1 MEREYQRAENH
12 IFYPH
17 ENLVKFVNRHVR
29 KRLGIRKF
37 RDHIRPAHG
46 ETLTALDFGCGIGA
60 GVIMLHEFGIR
71 ACGVDISSVSIDIAR
86 QYARSKGLSLDDCFS
101 VIQPNER
108 LPFDD
113 GQFDF
118 FTACGVLDSMPFA
131 AARQN
136 MQELSRV
143 TTQCAYIS
151 LVAGDYIGCLGE
163 QEVRTAHEQ
172 DTIQSYFDYDKCLA
186 HAGRHGLCD
195 PVLRAGDHRD
205 ARHGRAED
213 RPVSPCLGED
223 LRGIASARPVGDNG
237 YPLAGD

>member
-1 MEREYQRAENH
+1 MDQAKVSEWNESYQRAENH

-29 KRLGIRKF
+29 KRLGIQQF

-71 ACGVDISSVSIDIAR
+71 GHGVDISAVSIDIAR
-86 QYARSKGLSLDDCFS
+86 QYARSKGLNVDDCFA
-101 VIQPNER
+101 VIQPDER

-131 AARQN
+131 TARRN

-151 LVAGDYIGCLGE
+151 LVAGDYLGCLGE

-172 DTIQSYFDYDKCLA
+172 NTIQSYFDYDKCLA
-186 HAGRHGLCD
+186 L
-195 PVLRAGDHRD
+195 
-205 ARHGRAED
+205 
-213 RPVSPCLGED
+213 
-223 LRGIASARPVGDNG
+223 
-237 YPLAGD
+237 LAGTGFAIRSCELVTTETRGADGPKIGRYHLALAKA